1 MKFKALDL
9 ETANPN
15 YRSICQI
22 GIATFD
28 GAEIIDRW
36 KSYIDP
42 KEPFYGR
49 NIDIHNIDEK
59 KIEGAPSFVELYE
72 TIKEQLEGEI
82 VVHHMPFDKSALRQ
96 ATDYHNLGSLN
107 CRWLDSAKIARRTWS
122 EISKSGYGLKNVC
135 QMIGHEFT
143 HHDALED
150 AIAAGQVILAA
161 QAESGLDLNGC
172 LTRQVELIIPRNY
185 VLTEDL
191 EPNENGPFYGEV
203 ICFTGKLDI
212 VRKEAEKIAAR
223 NGMIIDNNVTKK
235 TTMLCVG
242 DVDISKLN
250 GNTITGKLDKAQ
262 KAIQKGRP
270 LRIIA
275 ESDFFDM
282 VEASA

>member
-1 MKFKALDL
+1 MKFKAIDI

-28 GAEIIDRW
+28 GSAIVDRW
-36 KSYIDP
+36 KSYINP

-49 NIDIHNIDEK
+49 NIDIHNIDETK
-59 KIEGAPSFVELYE
+59 VEDAPDFAELYE
-72 TIKEQLEGEI
+72 IIRQKLDGEI

-96 ATDYHNLGSLN
+96 ATDYHRLMPLD
-107 CRWLDSAKIARRTWS
+107 CRWLDSAKVARRTWS

-135 QMIGHEFT
+135 QMIGHEFE

-150 AIAAGQVILAA
+150 AIAAGRIIIAA
-161 QAESGLDLNGC
+161 QADTGLDLNGC
-172 LTRQVELIIPRNY
+172 LTRQSELITPRNY
-185 VLTEDL
+185 MFTEDL
-191 EPNENGPFYGEV
+191 KPNENGAFYGEV
-203 ICFTGKLDI
+203 ICFTGGLNI
-212 VRKEAEKIAAR
+212 VRKEAWEIAASI
-223 NGMIIDNNVTKK
+223 GMTIDKNFTKK

-250 GNTITGKLDKAQ
+250 GNAITGKLDRAQ
-262 KAIQKGRP
+262 KAIQKGQN
-270 LRIIA
+270 LRILG

-282 VEASA
+282 VEASL